1 VLVPCDIGILRHA
14 VQFLH
19 LKGMPV
25 IVYWFSSFAIL
36 MMFVLAVLCQED
48 MTLIFQCYAYFPDAV
63 LLFILLM

>member
-1 VLVPCDIGILRHA
+1 
-14 VQFLH
+14 
-19 LKGMPV
+19 MPV